1 MQKLI
6 FLIKK
11 NKLLSNKKNKL
22 NNIKS
27 GETRFCCTSSLC
39 SHISPFAR
47 FGAAE
52 AKAFSPSSAG
62 EPKRFKV
69 EAKQK
74 SGSHMQSLLRIGF
87 FGYFGIGDCWQ
98 SSIAKE
104 PEEAKRSISTSLV
117 LPSHRLLRLRRRSEA
132 KTANAKKN
140 FCIKSTNRPIDN
152 FNLFWNCAF
161 DKGRLKSFVLW
172 FLNTYGEYKTIE
184 LLEQLKNLGFGYAT
198 KAGVSL
204 GIDDLKIPSQKFDL
218 INQAESNIFKGIE
231 KYKKGQITGVER
243 LQQLIDVWNQTS
255 EFLKQEVI
263 RNFETTDLFNPVYMM
278 AFSGAR
284 GNISQVRQLVGMRGL
299 MSDPQG
305 NIIDFPIQSNFREG
319 LTLTEYI
326 ISTYGARKGIV
337 DTALRTATAGYLT
350 RRLVDV
356 AQHVMISQFDCGT
369 TRGIFLFDMKE
380 GGKTIYSFQNRLIGR
395 VLANDIDFAPF
406 GVRAVGSSHSS
417 SESKIVAPRKKM
429 PSLRERRSKKAEFA
443 EPHEKAKEQSKSN
456 NKESYIMKAYRNQ
469 EISSALAASIAKIT
483 KKAFVRSPLTCETRK
498 LVCQLCYGWSLA
510 SSKLVSLGE
519 AVGVIAAQS
528 IGEPGTQL
536 TMRTFHT
543 GGVFSGG
550 LTNQIIA
557 PYDGYVEY
565 SDTIPGT
572 CIRTPQGDISFLTK
586 AQGSFFIKEKDFL
599 LQENVNKLFRS
610 DFYTIPAYAIL
621 FARNKQQIFKKQIV
635 AQFSSIGQ
643 QQVQRGNAEQTV
655 YAELEGE
662 ISFSQIDLL
671 EQQNEKLFE
680 DVVLKAIDWSK
691 IWILSGKIYYD
702 PLGLNSFGINGDF
715 FNRNTTFQKIYWH
728 NLNSCF
734 FDIPLGIRSRSE
746 QDIQKNKI
754 SIFKGIKR
762 FSLTKNR
769 DFFYKKRI
777 LNLTFNSFK
786 SSLLS
791 FDSLRSR
798 SGGKAESTLSFAS
811 ALPSLRERSEFGI
824 GDSKTTKELKKL
836 TDSQK
841 KPNQT
846 YKKFEQ
852 KESILNINIDNF
864 NLNREKAIFF
874 NKIPKN
880 FYIKGFKNRLVLLLN
895 KKTSLN
901 NEVQQNFEIFSKS
914 KIVFSKFYNNKNAR
928 FYKIDDSLQLKR
940 IKQKMNLLY
949 EKMIKN
955 YYLKNFKNIK
965 FNMFN
970 SYTNKENHKNDL
982 KLVGVNKVHRSRFW
996 NRRFQTRIEFGISD
1010 SENAFAPS
1018 QPLLR
1023 ISSSASPNAQSGS
1036 RSALLSI
1043 PKKPKH
1049 GIAFA
1054 SASPKRAKG
1063 SEGVE
1068 GFGNEHRAFGL
1079 RSENADHLKTNS
1091 LRTFGFA
1098 FAPSQPLLQLRRRS
1112 ERAKG
1117 KKQKKKKIAKK
1128 ICLYNKKEKT
1138 TNIVTLKALLKNKT
1152 NSLYYY
1158 PFRTFIRFFLFR
1170 KINRIHFLSYYM
1182 KKALKSSVTK
1192 KKKKLKYLIS
1202 DVNTTKQT
1210 NIKKLM
1216 NPFMLKNSIPNFLKK
1231 KTIKKRIFS
1240 TIPEIEN
1247 SLYDI
1252 YNFKKVKKTD
1262 IKNYSVLSQ
1271 SFISKLNEKKQNFFD
1286 IKGHSYYKIPSSVL
1300 SPPVHGAL
1308 AFSFFDSASR
1318 TADERLSKMFWN
1330 RRFQKRS
1337 ENSKAK
1343 NINNRIINGF
1353 YKRKPI
1359 LTFPVNKIS
1368 FKKFGYI
1375 FSINKSNNYNLKSK
1389 IKSDFILSYFPLTNS
1404 YNTPISSSNIN
1415 DPGKNFQK
1423 LSLGNTLNFSPFSNI
1438 AFRWF
1443 PLDSQTISNGIYIWS
1458 RNFLINERTIEKN
1471 IKTYNKVYK
1480 ENPDFYISNYYFF
1493 QKKRWIH
1500 LNGLFKKYNK
1510 KEIFNFNKYM
1520 NKLAQNI
1527 KNINFIYINNYSFSQ
1542 SKIGASLL
1550 CQSEVKDILLFDF
1563 FASAV
1568 LRLRRI
1574 AESKQAEAETKEP
1587 KGIEFKNNK
1596 KNEIM
1601 CFNEKKLNNQLQIYE
1616 KYRKKSYNL
1625 KFRYDLTLNQ
1635 RLRIFVTKK
1644 YVKKLFYF
1652 NQSTFKEIEDILKI
1666 KTPFFNYITK
1676 FSKFSV
1682 YKQDF
1687 YYIPQENSR
1696 FNIFNIPFFLGSS
1709 DQYIYSLSQTSQ
1721 QSVFNSLSRSI
1732 ASASPLLRERKEDC
1746 SLRIGSFGFAE
1757 EASEAK
1763 ESKRFGL
1770 AEEGEKQK
1778 SSENKFG
1785 NQLSFKFYLSNR
1797 QGFKKFLPS
1806 EVSGL
1811 TRIYTQIPKKNLK
1824 TKLTNKN
1831 FGKIQEKE
1839 FLISC
1844 LYNNNLK
1851 NTVLIPKKFNKKTI
1865 YPQNNKKHKNFI
1877 SSIKIKKA
1885 SYNLD
1890 LNIRHKMSSNIFKK
1904 FLKKQKNKQFGIHS
1918 SKEQANSNLKNIQ
1931 CSNLYKYYDFNKN
1944 LSNFFTSRFFG
1955 FFGNRRLP
1963 TISDSEIAEGADAKA
1978 KPNRF
1983 SEVFA
1988 PRAKEPSLRI
1998 GGSFGIED
2006 VLRRSSAISES
2017 SIPNPKRSKIP
2028 KAERKL
2034 ALSAKPSAERLH
2046 RTEASEAESVRRQQM
2061 HKRIEEKP
2069 FIAQL
2074 KNQSF
2079 FFSCIP
2085 FISCQ
2090 QSKIDSK
2097 QKQALKIKKKP
2108 FISTSQ
2114 VERIKKPGWVYFLID
2129 SYDKL
2134 KIKNFLSFKTL
2145 HQTFANEGKKVIHDI
2160 CFEQNKIY
2168 IENVTLSPNS
2178 SLYSLSNISKLYT
2191 NKNCRFFNGFVSTM
2205 LFSTR
2210 FVYFGIS
2217 DSEPDAKA
2225 EPLLCEQE
2233 KNKNI
2238 SIHKINQ
2245 NNLAL
2250 LFRPIQHKILPNPQL
2265 LKKQISNNQKNSYN
2279 NYSILFYKDYHSNLL
2294 NLQNCPKK
2302 SLSKFPSIDFQIR
2315 QVSQNINLYSLNH
2328 SRYRTIKE
2336 HTYNKKK
2343 LKNNVDSFAS
2353 AALSTVKKKP
2363 SFRSR
2368 SEGKADAMQRQS
2380 EKAKKNP
2387 NCFITLYN
2395 NKTPVKL
2402 KKQSYDKKVS
2412 FYTKKYSMYNKPYYF
2427 SNIYYSA
2434 YKIHS
2439 FSLELKNT
2447 KPLGL
2452 DFGFNI
2458 PTIILKP
2465 SYSNVIKQQNLN
2477 FLGIHLSSQSAEPK
2491 EQKLLRLLAER
2502 RRSEKPKKEQEKNY
2516 SKNLRENNLS
2526 QMFYYLMKKNMLRKL
2541 WVSKTVPN
2549 FSIDSY
2555 KIWFNKNRVSS
2566 INLKTNLNSF
2576 FAFFYLYPLPFI
2588 EWSLTRKEDYLA
2600 NNVLSSNKKIQNTK
2614 NCLFPNS
2621 FYKNFFNNNIKFQN
2635 MKNSILN
2642 YKQAGIL
2649 NLRGASA
2656 FSRSAFGISD
2666 RAERLKTSSKL
2677 FGNQR
2682 FPTIFEFWNRRCFEA
2697 LRAIGDSKSRAP
2709 QNKKNSK
2716 AISMQPFSIAFPLI
2730 KNSFLLYKAYNKILA
2745 NQVYATTNLLSPFEG
2760 ELLTQNNKNK
2770 WWNQSAET
2778 DLTHKKLNLKHYIFL
2793 TKKDM
2798 FSISLDLNS
2807 NAKITKYIQQDK
2819 KIDIN
2824 EYLSLFSTLY
2834 SNYTNLFNKNIK
2846 QQTQKKLFDKLKNSN
2861 LNNLNV
2867 HCVRA
2872 LSSSLHEKPT
2882 SEELKLCKPTSLASS
2897 AKPNRLDSS
2906 VLSLSAKQKRSERTE
2921 VKGSNAKEQDKYF
2934 STYKKKKYNILNF
2947 VTKYQNKIYKLRG
2960 LSIGK
2965 VSENKVLNLHLG
2977 KFLLKGDNIS
2987 LGYAETE
2994 QDQKID
3000 QTGQL
3005 IHLNSKK
3012 ITLRYAQPFLISPKG
3027 ILHVQQGD
3035 YVYRNAPIITL
3046 PFETLTTGDIVQGIP
3061 KVEQYLEAR
3070 TTQNGR
3076 FFLYS
3081 LPVLQKAI
3089 FERYR
3094 AKLPLEQAVAQSFLK
3109 IQQIIVDGVQR
3120 VYRSQGVSIAE
3131 KHLEVIVKQMTSK
3144 VQIIHGG
3151 QTGFF
3156 PGELVD
3162 LEIVESV
3169 NKFLMVK
3176 IRYEP
3181 IVLGITRASLEVES
3195 FLSAASFQQTTKIL
3209 AKASLSKKKDYLKGL
3224 KENLLVGNLI
3234 PAGTGFMNSY

>member
-11 NKLLSNKKNKL
+11 NKLLSNKPNKL

-27 GETRFCCTSSLC
+27 GETRFCCTFSLC
-39 SHISPFAR
+39 SHISSFAH
-47 FGAAE
+47 FHGVA
-52 AKAFSPSSAG
+52 AKALSPRSAG
-62 EPKRFKV
+62 ELKRFEVVRSRKRT

-74 SGSHMQSLLRIGF
+74 SGSHMQPLH
-87 FGYFGIGDCWQ
+87 
-98 SSIAKE
+98 
-104 PEEAKRSISTSLV
+104 RSISTSLV
-117 LPSHRLLRLRRRSEA
+117 LSTA

-406 GVRAVGSSHSS
+406 DSVG
-417 SESKIVAPRKKM
+417 
-429 PSLRERRSKKAEFA
+429 FA
-443 EPHEKAKEQSKSN
+443 ESTAHEKAKEQSKSN

-469 EISSALAASIAKIT
+469 EISAALAVSIAKIT

-498 LVCQLCYGWSLA
+498 LVCQLCYGWGLA

-557 PYDGYVEY
+557 SYDGYVEY

-599 LQENVNKLFRS
+599 LQENVFALGRAFGEVEAPKRDKLFRS

-715 FNRNTTFQKIYWH
+715 FNRNTTFQKIYWQ

-734 FDIPLGIRSRSE
+734 FDIPLGIRSLRE
-746 QDIQKNKI
+746 RDKQKNKI
-754 SIFKGIKR
+754 LIFKGIKR

-777 LNLTFNSFK
+777 LNSTFNSFK

-791 FDSLRSR
+791 FDSL
-798 SGGKAESTLSFAS
+798 GEAESDRTAFALQS
-811 ALPSLRERSEFGI
+811 ER
-824 GDSKTTKELKKL
+824 TKELKKL

-841 KPNQT
+841 NPNQK

-864 NLNREKAIFF
+864 NLNRENAIFF

-895 KKTSLN
+895 KKTLLN

-965 FNMFN
+965 FNMIN

-982 KLVGVNKVHRSRFW
+982 KLVGVNKVHRLRF
-996 NRRFQTRIEFGISD
+996 
-1010 SENAFAPS
+1010 
-1018 QPLLR
+1018 
-1023 ISSSASPNAQSGS
+1023 
-1036 RSALLSI
+1036 
-1043 PKKPKH
+1043 
-1049 GIAFA
+1049 
-1054 SASPKRAKG
+1054 
-1063 SEGVE
+1063 
-1068 GFGNEHRAFGL
+1068 GFGNAHRTFGL
-1079 RSENADHLKTNS
+1079 QSEKADRLKTNS
-1091 LRTFGFA
+1091 LHTFGFA
-1098 FAPSQPLLQLRRRS
+1098 D
-1112 ERAKG
+1112 AKG
-1117 KKQKKKKIAKK
+1117 NKQKKKKIAKK

-1158 PFRTFIRFFLFR
+1158 PFRTFIRFFLFK

-1271 SFISKLNEKKQNFFD
+1271 SFISKLNEKKQNLFD
-1286 IKGHSYYKIPSSVL
+1286 IKGHSAILSSVQL
-1300 SPPVHGAL
+1300 AESPKR
-1308 AFSFFDSASR
+1308 SFDSVRKA
-1318 TADERLSKMFWN
+1318 LI
-1330 RRFQKRS
+1330 RFGRAEAK
-1337 ENSKAK
+1337 EPKAK

-1389 IKSDFILSYFPLTNS
+1389 IKADFILSYFPLTNS

-1527 KNINFIYINNYSFSQ
+1527 KNKNFIYINNYSFSQ

-1550 CQSEVKDILLFDF
+1550 CQSEVKNILLFDF
-1563 FASAV
+1563 FASAS
-1568 LRLRRI
+1568 LR
-1574 AESKQAEAETKEP
+1574 EQPKQAEAETEEPKRIDSEGAKEP

-1601 CFNEKKLNNQLQIYE
+1601 CFSASAVRSHVRLRRSTESMQEKKLNNQLQIYE

-1709 DQYIYSLSQTSQ
+1709 DQYIRSLSRFDSVDAKTSQ
-1721 QSVFNSLSRSI
+1721 QSVFNSSVLLPRSFD
-1732 ASASPLLRERKEDC
+1732 SVLRLL
-1746 SLRIGSFGFAE
+1746 AE
-1757 EASEAK
+1757 QRTRDLTANSEQA
-1763 ESKRFGL
+1763 EKR
-1770 AEEGEKQK
+1770 EEGEKQK

-1797 QGFKKFLPS
+1797 QGFKKSLPS

-1831 FGKIQEKE
+1831 FGKIQKKE

-1851 NTVLIPKKFNKKTI
+1851 NNVLIPKKFNKKTI

-1885 SYNLD
+1885 SYNMD

-1931 CSNLYKYYDFNKN
+1931 CSNLYKNYDFNKN
-1944 LSNFFTSRFFG
+1944 LSHSFTSSAIRSRIWRSRSTEPNHF
-1955 FFGNRRLP
+1955 
-1963 TISDSEIAEGADAKA
+1963 DSSSAMLKKLKSERADT
-1978 KPNRF
+1978 
-1983 SEVFA
+1983 
-1988 PRAKEPSLRI
+1988 KEPSLC
-1998 GGSFGIED
+1998 S
-2006 VLRRSSAISES
+2006 
-2017 SIPNPKRSKIP
+2017 
-2028 KAERKL
+2028 
-2034 ALSAKPSAERLH
+2034 
-2046 RTEASEAESVRRQQM
+2046 ASEAESAQRQRM

-2090 QSKIDSK
+2090 QSIIDSK
-2097 QKQALKIKKKP
+2097 QASHSQSLRFGSVACSSLRKKPKHRRAKWEGAEKIKNKP

-2114 VERIKKPGWVYFLID
+2114 VERIKKPGWVYMLID
-2129 SYDKL
+2129 SYEKL

-2205 LFSTR
+2205 LFS
-2210 FVYFGIS
+2210 
-2217 DSEPDAKA
+2217 AKR
-2225 EPLLCEQE
+2225 E
-2233 KNKNI
+2233 KKKNI

-2250 LFRPIQHKILPNPQL
+2250 LFRPIQHKILTNPQL

-2302 SLSKFPSIDFQIR
+2302 SLSKFPSVDFQIR

-2336 HTYNKKK
+2336 HSYNKKK

-2363 SFRSR
+2363 SASA
-2368 SEGKADAMQRQS
+2368 EPKRQS
-2380 EKAKKNP
+2380 EKSKKNA

-2477 FLGIHLSSQSAEPK
+2477 FLGIHLSSLTSAEPMRR
-2491 EQKLLRLLAER
+2491 LRQ
-2502 RRSEKPKKEQEKNY
+2502 SEKPKKEQEKNY
-2516 SKNLRENNLS
+2516 SKNLRKNNLS

-2541 WVSKTVPN
+2541 WVSKTVSN

-2555 KIWFNKNRVSS
+2555 KNWFNKNRVSS

-2635 MKNSILN
+2635 MKNSIIN

-2649 NLRGASA
+2649 NLCGASTH
-2656 FSRSAFGISD
+2656 FGK
-2666 RAERLKTSSKL
+2666 ANAKELKT
-2677 FGNQR
+2677 
-2682 FPTIFEFWNRRCFEA
+2682 
-2697 LRAIGDSKSRAP
+2697 
-2709 QNKKNSK
+2709 
-2716 AISMQPFSIAFPLI
+2716 ISMQPFSIAFPLI

-2778 DLTHKKLNLKHYIFL
+2778 ELTHKKLNLKHYIFL

-2807 NAKITKYIQQDK
+2807 NAKMTKYIQQNK

-2846 QQTQKKLFDKLKNSN
+2846 QQTQKKLFDKLKSSN

-2867 HCVRA
+2867 HCVRT
-2872 LSSSLHEKPT
+2872 LSSSSLREKTT
-2882 SEELKLCKPTSLASS
+2882 SEGPKLHRPTSLASL
-2897 AKPNRLDSS
+2897 AKPNPFALRNERADAKELMQSKDSFEASLESSSLRLAEP
-2906 VLSLSAKQKRSERTE
+2906 LR
-2921 VKGSNAKEQDKYF
+2921 GSNPKEQDKYF
-2934 STYKKKKYNILNF
+2934 STHKKKKYNILNF

-2987 LGYAETE
+2987 LGYAEPE

-3000 QTGQL
+3000 KTGQL

-3035 YVYRNAPIITL
+3035 YVYRNTPIITL

>member
-11 NKLLSNKKNKL
+11 NKLLSNKTNKL
-22 NNIKS
+22 NYIKKRKLLS
-27 GETRFCCTSSLC
+27 TNVLSVYSLFGIYDC
-39 SHISPFAR
+39 SHKI
-47 FGAAE
+47 
-52 AKAFSPSSAG
+52 
-62 EPKRFKV
+62 
-69 EAKQK
+69 KQK
-74 SGSHMQSLLRIGF
+74 ETSKNQKKKF
-87 FGYFGIGDCWQ
+87 F
-98 SSIAKE
+98 
-104 PEEAKRSISTSLV
+104 
-117 LPSHRLLRLRRRSEA
+117 
-132 KTANAKKN
+132 
-140 FCIKSTNRPIDN
+140 IKSTNTSIDN
-152 FNLFWNCAF
+152 FNIFWNCAF

-218 INQAESNIFKGIE
+218 INQAESKIFKGIE

-380 GGKTIYSFQNRLIGR
+380 GVKTIYSFQNRLIGR
-395 VLANDIDFAPF
+395 VLANDIEDYRLRRNEDDAN
-406 GVRAVGSSHSS
+406 
-417 SESKIVAPRKKM
+417 SKIDFRSTL
-429 PSLRERRSKKAEFA
+429 SLRSACAGAKASPKHTNSKIDDNK
-443 EPHEKAKEQSKSN
+443 QSTVTFK
-456 NKESYIMKAYRNQ
+456 KAYRNQ

-498 LVCQLCYGWSLA
+498 LVCQLCYGWSLS

-565 SDTIPGT
+565 LDTIPGT

-599 LQENVNKLFRS
+599 LQENVNKLLKS
-610 DFYTIPAYAIL
+610 EFYTIPAYAIL
-621 FARNKQQIFKKQIV
+621 FARNKQQVFKKQIV
-635 AQFSSIGQ
+635 AQFSSIAQ
-643 QQVQRGNAEQTV
+643 QQAQRGNAEQTV
-655 YAELEGE
+655 FAELEGE

-680 DVVLKAIDWSK
+680 DIVLKAIDWSK

-734 FDIPLGIRSRSE
+734 LDIPLKK
-746 QDIQKNKI
+746 QKNKNL
-754 SIFKGIKR
+754 IFKGIKR
-762 FSLTKNR
+762 FSLTRNR

-777 LNLTFNSFK
+777 INSTFNS
-786 SSLLS
+786 SLL
-791 FDSLRSR
+791 L
-798 SGGKAESTLSFAS
+798 ESSIQNLHNRTN
-811 ALPSLRERSEFGI
+811 
-824 GDSKTTKELKKL
+824 KKYKKL
-836 TDSQK
+836 Q
-841 KPNQT
+841 
-846 YKKFEQ
+846 Q
-852 KESILNINIDNF
+852 KENILNINIDNF

-880 FYIKGFKNRLVLLLN
+880 FYIKGFKNKLVLFLNQKFLYYFYINFKKDNSVNPNNKKTTRSSLLRMRVGFAFAPRAAKEEEHKQSLLAPSNAERGKRAKAKKLSYFFLMNTPFDIIKFLN

-914 KIVFSKFYNNKNAR
+914 KINFSKFYNNKNAR
-928 FYKIDDSLQLKR
+928 FFKIDDSLQLKKIKLFGLR
-940 IKQKMNLLY
+940 KHSFTERKSKDLRVNKVYSLLRVGASSFASSAKPTREQRSEEPSVQPSFGAKEQKQKMNQFQF
-949 EKMIKN
+949 EKIIKN
-955 YYLKNFKNIK
+955 NFLRNLKNMSYSKINSYNKNIK
-965 FNMFN
+965 EN
-970 SYTNKENHKNDL
+970 SFYDL
-982 KLVGVNKVHRSRFW
+982 KLVG
-996 NRRFQTRIEFGISD
+996 IENIHNIKKIED
-1010 SENAFAPS
+1010 D
-1018 QPLLR
+1018 LKK
-1023 ISSSASPNAQSGS
+1023 
-1036 RSALLSI
+1036 SI
-1043 PKKPKH
+1043 
-1049 GIAFA
+1049 I
-1054 SASPKRAKG
+1054 
-1063 SEGVE
+1063 E
-1068 GFGNEHRAFGL
+1068 
-1079 RSENADHLKTNS
+1079 
-1091 LRTFGFA
+1091 
-1098 FAPSQPLLQLRRRS
+1098 
-1112 ERAKG
+1112 
-1117 KKQKKKKIAKK
+1117 KQKKKKIAKK
-1128 ICLYNKKEKT
+1128 IFLYNKKQKT
-1138 TNIVTLKALLKNKT
+1138 TNMVPLTVLLKNKP
-1152 NSLYYY
+1152 NSLYFY
-1158 PFRTFIRFFLFR
+1158 PFRTFIQFFLFK

-1182 KKALKSSVTK
+1182 KKTLKSSVTK
-1192 KKKKLKYLIS
+1192 KKKKLKSLLYDL
-1202 DVNTTKQT
+1202 NTTKQK
-1210 NIKKLM
+1210 NVKKLM
-1216 NPFMLKNSIPNFLKK
+1216 NPFILKNSIPNFLKK

-1240 TIPEIEN
+1240 TLPELED
-1247 SLYDI
+1247 SLYKI

-1262 IKNYSVLSQ
+1262 IKNYSILSFRIFDHCLHSRSKDKAFTSVKPLLLCLAPRAKEQANSKIGEKNKIHKKRINLQQNSSATRSLFGLHSFTQLLRSATSANCQLAQAKLLRKQKPKIDENNANLSTSLKLKMQKLRQ
-1271 SFISKLNEKKQNFFD
+1271 SESAKEVKKQSAEKKATRSFACVSAF
-1286 IKGHSYYKIPSSVL
+1286 PSLREQRKSV
-1300 SPPVHGAL
+1300 
-1308 AFSFFDSASR
+1308 
-1318 TADERLSKMFWN
+1318 
-1330 RRFQKRS
+1330 
-1337 ENSKAK
+1337 SKAFAQAKETK
-1343 NINNRIINGF
+1343 NINSRKLNGF

-1359 LTFPVNKIS
+1359 LTLPINKIS

-1375 FSINKSNNYNLKSK
+1375 FSINNLRKHSFCASESKNYSNFCLPPQFAKKKVHKSYASRVGTPNEAEPREEASSLKSK
-1389 IKSDFILSYFPLTNS
+1389 IKSDLILSYFPLTNS
-1404 YNTPISSSNIN
+1404 YNAPISSSTIN

-1443 PLDSQTISNGIYIWS
+1443 PSDSQTISNGIYIWS
-1458 RNFLINERTIEKN
+1458 RNFLINERTIGKD
-1471 IKTYNKVYK
+1471 IKTYNKIYR
-1480 ENPDFYISNYYFF
+1480 ENPDFYINNYYFV

-1510 KEIFNFNKYM
+1510 KEIFNCNKYT
-1520 NKLAQNI
+1520 NKLSQNM
-1527 KNINFIYINNYSFSQ
+1527 KNKNFLYINDYSSCFAPRCIAFAPSLRERAQ
-1542 SKIGASLL
+1542 AKLLRKQKSKINDVQTEVKEQSTKHEEHSAVNKRMKASLEFRIFD
-1550 CQSEVKDILLFDF
+1550 SKKKIL
-1563 FASAV
+1563 
-1568 LRLRRI
+1568 
-1574 AESKQAEAETKEP
+1574 
-1587 KGIEFKNNK
+1587 
-1596 KNEIM
+1596 
-1601 CFNEKKLNNQLQIYE
+1601 YE
-1616 KYRKKSYNL
+1616 KYGKKSSNL

-1635 RLRIFVTKK
+1635 KLKIFVTKK
-1644 YVKKLFYF
+1644 YLKKLFCF
-1652 NQSTFKEIEDILKI
+1652 NQSTFKEIEDVLKI

-1687 YYIPQENSR
+1687 YYIPQENSK
-1696 FNIFNIPFFLGSS
+1696 FNILNI
-1709 DQYIYSLSQTSQ
+1709 
-1721 QSVFNSLSRSI
+1721 
-1732 ASASPLLRERKEDC
+1732 KEH
-1746 SLRIGSFGFAE
+1746 
-1757 EASEAK
+1757 
-1763 ESKRFGL
+1763 
-1770 AEEGEKQK
+1770 
-1778 SSENKFG
+1778 KFG
-1785 NQLSFKFYLSNR
+1785 TQLSPKFYLSNR
-1797 QGFKKFLPS
+1797 QGFKKFLYS

-1811 TRIYTQIPKKNLK
+1811 TRIYTQTPNKKSTRSFACVSALPSLREQRK
-1824 TKLTNKN
+1824 SASKAFARTEQAKETKLKNEN
-1831 FGKIQEKE
+1831 FGEILINEDRVFGSQNKLEDLTSVHFDNAKQTESYNALCSALPKHKHSFCASESKKSQKKIDKKKQEKE

-1851 NTVLIPKKFNKKTI
+1851 NNFLISKKFDKKTI

-1885 SYNLD
+1885 SYNMN
-1890 LNIRHKMSSNIFKK
+1890 LNIRNKMSSNIFKK
-1904 FLKKQKNKQFGIHS
+1904 ILKKQKNQKIEKNQNI
-1918 SKEQANSNLKNIQ
+1918 KNIK
-1931 CSNLYKYYDFNKN
+1931 CSNFYKYYDFNKI
-1944 LSNFFTSRFFG
+1944 LSN
-1955 FFGNRRLP
+1955 
-1963 TISDSEIAEGADAKA
+1963 K
-1978 KPNRF
+1978 K
-1983 SEVFA
+1983 
-1988 PRAKEPSLRI
+1988 
-1998 GGSFGIED
+1998 
-2006 VLRRSSAISES
+2006 
-2017 SIPNPKRSKIP
+2017 
-2028 KAERKL
+2028 
-2034 ALSAKPSAERLH
+2034 
-2046 RTEASEAESVRRQQM
+2046 
-2061 HKRIEEKP
+2061 IEEKP

-2074 KNQSF
+2074 KNQLD

-2085 FISCQ
+2085 FILHKKSFKD
-2090 QSKIDSK
+2090 SNLLNDKIKLVNNSNSAQIGNVQTEAKQSK
-2097 QKQALKIKKKP
+2097 QKQKKASCTSIASFGAQAKVKMKYKP

-2129 SYDKL
+2129 SYNSLLRFAKERKHSFCTSKSQNFINKNEFISLNSQSKEDFSVLNNNFLKSNEKL
-2134 KIKNFLSFKTL
+2134 KIKNFLSFKFL
-2145 HQTFANEGKKVIHDI
+2145 HQTFVNEGKKVIHDI

-2168 IENVTLSPNS
+2168 IENVTLLPHSSFFGIQDCLCLSPATSTIGEAARSKRRKLKNNKI
-2178 SLYSLSNISKLYT
+2178 NISKLYT
-2191 NKNCRFFNGFVSTM
+2191 NNNCRFFDGFVSTM
-2205 LFSTR
+2205 LFN
-2210 FVYFGIS
+2210 
-2217 DSEPDAKA
+2217 K
-2225 EPLLCEQE
+2225 
-2233 KNKNI
+2233 KNENI
-2238 SIHKINQ
+2238 SISFAEYSSAKSTHSSIRAHKSIQKNKHEIKT

-2250 LFRPIQHKILPNPQL
+2250 LLRPIQHKILPNPQIF
-2265 LKKQISNNQKNSYN
+2265 KQEISNNQKNSYN

-2294 NLQNCPKK
+2294 NLQNCHKK
-2302 SLSKFPSIDFQIR
+2302 SLSKFPSVDFQIR
-2315 QVSQNINLYSLNH
+2315 QVSQNRKLNSFFDNQRITSSLIH
-2328 SRYRTIKE
+2328 SKYRTIKE
-2336 HTYNKKK
+2336 RSYNKKEIIIKKK
-2343 LKNNVDSFAS
+2343 LKNNI
-2353 AALSTVKKKP
+2353 
-2363 SFRSR
+2363 
-2368 SEGKADAMQRQS
+2368 
-2380 EKAKKNP
+2380 KAKILNKMKN
-2387 NCFITLYN
+2387 NKSFITLYN
-2395 NKTPVKL
+2395 KTSIKL

-2412 FYTKKYSMYNKPYYF
+2412 FYMKKYSMYNKPYYF
-2427 SNIYYSA
+2427 SNIFYSA

-2447 KPLGL
+2447 TSYNL

-2465 SYSNVIKQQNLN
+2465 SYSNIIKKQNLH
-2477 FLGIHLSSQSAEPK
+2477 FLKRNYSIS
-2491 EQKLLRLLAER
+2491 KLAN
-2502 RRSEKPKKEQEKNY
+2502 KVCKQKKET
-2516 SKNLRENNLS
+2516 NLS
-2526 QMFYYLMKKNMLRKL
+2526 QMFYYLMKKNVLRKL
-2541 WVSKTVPN
+2541 WISKTVPN
-2549 FSIDSY
+2549 FAVDTY
-2555 KIWFNKNRVSS
+2555 YNWFDRNKISS
-2566 INLKTNLNSF
+2566 INLNSFAAFFHQSKISRVGKAKEDNLQVRFVKQTHIFSESYNRNVFRLAKQTSKANLNSF
-2576 FAFFYLYPLPFI
+2576 FALFYLYPFPFI
-2588 EWSLTRKEDYLA
+2588 EWSLTRKDDYLA
-2600 NNVLSSNKKIQNTK
+2600 NSLLSSNKKIQNIK

-2621 FYKNFFNNNIKFQN
+2621 YYKNFFTNNIKFQN
-2635 MKNSILN
+2635 FKNSILN
-2642 YKQAGIL
+2642 YKQSGIV
-2649 NLRGASA
+2649 NQHTMNMQS
-2656 FSRSAFGISD
+2656 FSF
-2666 RAERLKTSSKL
+2666 
-2677 FGNQR
+2677 
-2682 FPTIFEFWNRRCFEA
+2682 
-2697 LRAIGDSKSRAP
+2697 
-2709 QNKKNSK
+2709 
-2716 AISMQPFSIAFPLI
+2716 AFPRI

-2760 ELLTQNNKNK
+2760 ELLTQNNNNK

-2778 DLTHKKLNLKHYIFL
+2778 DLTHKKLDIKHYIFL

-2807 NAKITKYIQQDK
+2807 NAKMTKYIQQNK
-2819 KIDIN
+2819 KMDIN
-2824 EYLSLFSTLY
+2824 EYLRFFSTLY
-2834 SNYTNLFNKNIK
+2834 SNYNNLFTKNIK
-2846 QQTQKKLFDKLKNSN
+2846 QQTQKKLFDKLKTST
-2861 LNNLNV
+2861 LNTLNV
-2867 HCVRA
+2867 HLNTY
-2872 LSSSLHEKPT
+2872 LSIH
-2882 SEELKLCKPTSLASS
+2882 
-2897 AKPNRLDSS
+2897 
-2906 VLSLSAKQKRSERTE
+2906 
-2921 VKGSNAKEQDKYF
+2921 
-2934 STYKKKKYNILNF
+2934 KKKKYNILNF
-2947 VTKYQNKIYKLRG
+2947 VTKYQNKIYKLKG

-2965 VSENKVLNLHLG
+2965 VSDNKVSNLYLG
-2977 KFLLKGDNIS
+2977 KFLLRGDNIS
-2987 LGYAETE
+2987 F
-2994 QDQKID
+2994 DQKID
-3000 QTGQL
+3000 QTGQI
-3005 IHLNSKK
+3005 IHLSSKK

-3035 YVYRNAPIITL
+3035 YVYRNAPVITL

-3094 AKLPLEQAVAQSFLK
+3094 TKLPLEQAVAQSFLK

-3234 PAGTGFMNSY
+3234 PAGTGFMNSYQL

>member
-11 NKLLSNKKNKL
+11 NKLLSNKTNKL
-22 NNIKS
+22 NYIKKRKLLS
-27 GETRFCCTSSLC
+27 TNVLSVYSLFGIYDC
-39 SHISPFAR
+39 SHKI
-47 FGAAE
+47 
-52 AKAFSPSSAG
+52 
-62 EPKRFKV
+62 
-69 EAKQK
+69 KQK
-74 SGSHMQSLLRIGF
+74 
-87 FGYFGIGDCWQ
+87 
-98 SSIAKE
+98 E
-104 PEEAKRSISTSLV
+104 TS
-117 LPSHRLLRLRRRSEA
+117 
-132 KTANAKKN
+132 KNQKKN
-140 FCIKSTNRPIDN
+140 FFIKSTNTSIDN
-152 FNLFWNCAF
+152 FNIFWNCVF

-218 INQAESNIFKGIE
+218 INQAESKIFKGIE

-380 GGKTIYSFQNRLIGR
+380 GVKTIYSFQNRLIGR
-395 VLANDIDFAPF
+395 VLANDIEDYRLRRNEDNANSKVDFRSAL
-406 GVRAVGSSHSS
+406 SQ
-417 SESKIVAPRKKM
+417 SEGAKALPKHTNSKIDD
-429 PSLRERRSKKAEFA
+429 
-443 EPHEKAKEQSKSN
+443 
-456 NKESYIMKAYRNQ
+456 NKESTVTFKKAYRNQ

-498 LVCQLCYGWSLA
+498 LVCQLCYGWSLS

-565 SDTIPGT
+565 LDTIPGT

-599 LQENVNKLFRS
+599 LQENVNKLFKS
-610 DFYTIPAYAIL
+610 EFYTIPAYAIL
-621 FARNKQQIFKKQIV
+621 FARNKQQVFKKQIV
-635 AQFSSIGQ
+635 AQFSSIAQ
-643 QQVQRGNAEQTV
+643 QQAQRGNAEQTV
-655 YAELEGE
+655 FAELEGE
-662 ISFSQIDLL
+662 IAFSQIDLL

-680 DVVLKAIDWSK
+680 DIVLKAIDWSK

-734 FDIPLGIRSRSE
+734 LDIPLKK
-746 QDIQKNKI
+746 QKNKNL
-754 SIFKGIKR
+754 IFKGIKR

-777 LNLTFNSFK
+777 INSTFNS
-786 SSLLS
+786 SLL
-791 FDSLRSR
+791 L
-798 SGGKAESTLSFAS
+798 ESSIQNLHKRTN
-811 ALPSLRERSEFGI
+811 
-824 GDSKTTKELKKL
+824 KKYKKL
-836 TDSQK
+836 Q
-841 KPNQT
+841 
-846 YKKFEQ
+846 Q
-852 KESILNINIDNF
+852 KENILNINIDNF

-880 FYIKGFKNRLVLLLN
+880 FYIKGFKNKLVLFLNQKLLYYFYINFKKENSVNPNNKKTTRSAHKQSLLAPSNAERGKRAKAKKLSYLFLMNTPFDIIKFLN

-914 KIVFSKFYNNKNAR
+914 KINFSKFYNNKNAR
-928 FYKIDDSLQLKR
+928 FFKIDDSLQLKKIKLFGLR
-940 IKQKMNLLY
+940 KRSFTSIRERRSEEPIVQPSFGAKEQKQKMNQFQF
-949 EKMIKN
+949 EKIIKN
-955 YYLKNFKNIK
+955 NFLRNLKNMSYSKINSYNKNIK
-965 FNMFN
+965 EN
-970 SYTNKENHKNDL
+970 SFYDL
-982 KLVGVNKVHRSRFW
+982 KLVG
-996 NRRFQTRIEFGISD
+996 IENFYNIKKIED
-1010 SENAFAPS
+1010 D
-1018 QPLLR
+1018 LKK
-1023 ISSSASPNAQSGS
+1023 
-1036 RSALLSI
+1036 SI
-1043 PKKPKH
+1043 
-1049 GIAFA
+1049 I
-1054 SASPKRAKG
+1054 
-1063 SEGVE
+1063 E
-1068 GFGNEHRAFGL
+1068 
-1079 RSENADHLKTNS
+1079 
-1091 LRTFGFA
+1091 
-1098 FAPSQPLLQLRRRS
+1098 
-1112 ERAKG
+1112 
-1117 KKQKKKKIAKK
+1117 KQKKKKIAKK
-1128 ICLYNKKEKT
+1128 IFLFNKKQKI
-1138 TNIVTLKALLKNKT
+1138 TNMVPLTVLLKNKP
-1152 NSLYYY
+1152 NSLYFY
-1158 PFRTFIRFFLFR
+1158 PFRTFIQFFLFK

-1182 KKALKSSVTK
+1182 KKTLKSSVTK
-1192 KKKKLKYLIS
+1192 KKKKLKSLLYDL
-1202 DVNTTKQT
+1202 NTTKQK
-1210 NIKKLM
+1210 NVKKLM
-1216 NPFMLKNSIPNFLKK
+1216 NPFILKNSIPNFLKK

-1240 TIPEIEN
+1240 TLPELED
-1247 SLYDI
+1247 SLYKI

-1262 IKNYSVLSQ
+1262 IKNYSILSFRIFDHCLHSHSKDKAFASVKPLLLCLAPQAKEQANSKIGEKNSLLAKSKEKNKIHKKRINLQQNSSATRSLFGFHSFAQLLRSVTSTNCQLAQAKLLRKQKPKIDKNNANLSASLKLKMQKLQQ
-1271 SFISKLNEKKQNFFD
+1271 SESAKEVKKQRAE
-1286 IKGHSYYKIPSSVL
+1286 K
-1300 SPPVHGAL
+1300 
-1308 AFSFFDSASR
+1308 
-1318 TADERLSKMFWN
+1318 
-1330 RRFQKRS
+1330 
-1337 ENSKAK
+1337 KAK
-1343 NINNRIINGF
+1343 NINSRKLNGF

-1359 LTFPVNKIS
+1359 LTLPVNKIS

-1375 FSINKSNNYNLKSK
+1375 FSINNALRSASLKRSASESYASRVGALSRSEGAKAEPREEASSLKYK
-1389 IKSDFILSYFPLTNS
+1389 IKSDLILSYFPLTNS
-1404 YNTPISSSNIN
+1404 YNAPISSSTIN

-1443 PLDSQTISNGIYIWS
+1443 PSDSQTISNGIYIWS
-1458 RNFLINERTIEKN
+1458 RNFLINERTIGKE
-1471 IKTYNKVYK
+1471 IKTYNKIYR
-1480 ENPDFYISNYYFF
+1480 ENPDFYINNYYFV

-1510 KEIFNFNKYM
+1510 KEIFDFNKYT
-1520 NKLAQNI
+1520 NKLSQNM
-1527 KNINFIYINNYSFSQ
+1527 KNKNFLYINDYSSCFATRCIAFVQAKVGIFSLNSFHLSLVRFDEAFAPSHAGQLRRSSERPHAKEQSQ
-1542 SKIGASLL
+1542 SKINDVQTEVKEQSTKCEEHSAVNKRMKASLEFGIFD
-1550 CQSEVKDILLFDF
+1550 SKKKIL
-1563 FASAV
+1563 
-1568 LRLRRI
+1568 
-1574 AESKQAEAETKEP
+1574 
-1587 KGIEFKNNK
+1587 
-1596 KNEIM
+1596 
-1601 CFNEKKLNNQLQIYE
+1601 YE
-1616 KYRKKSYNL
+1616 KYGKKSSNL

-1635 RLRIFVTKK
+1635 KLKIFVTKK
-1644 YVKKLFYF
+1644 YLKKLFCF
-1652 NQSTFKEIEDILKI
+1652 NQSTFKEIENVLKI

-1687 YYIPQENSR
+1687 YYIPQENSK
-1696 FNIFNIPFFLGSS
+1696 FNILNI
-1709 DQYIYSLSQTSQ
+1709 
-1721 QSVFNSLSRSI
+1721 
-1732 ASASPLLRERKEDC
+1732 KEH
-1746 SLRIGSFGFAE
+1746 
-1757 EASEAK
+1757 
-1763 ESKRFGL
+1763 
-1770 AEEGEKQK
+1770 
-1778 SSENKFG
+1778 KFG
-1785 NQLSFKFYLSNR
+1785 TQLSPKFYLSNR
-1797 QGFKKFLPS
+1797 QGFKKFLYS

-1811 TRIYTQIPKKNLK
+1811 TRIYTQTPNKKSTCASK
-1824 TKLTNKN
+1824 AFAQAKETKLKNEN
-1831 FGKIQEKE
+1831 FGEILINEDSVFSSQNKLEDLTSVRFDNAKQTESYNALRSTLPSLRERKHSFCASESKKSQKKIDKKKQEKE

-1851 NTVLIPKKFNKKTI
+1851 NNFLISKKFDKKTI

-1885 SYNLD
+1885 SYNMN
-1890 LNIRHKMSSNIFKK
+1890 LNIRNKMSSNILKK
-1904 FLKKQKNKQFGIHS
+1904 ILKKQKNQKIEKNQNI
-1918 SKEQANSNLKNIQ
+1918 KNIK
-1931 CSNLYKYYDFNKN
+1931 CSNFYKYYDFNKI
-1944 LSNFFTSRFFG
+1944 LSN
-1955 FFGNRRLP
+1955 
-1963 TISDSEIAEGADAKA
+1963 K
-1978 KPNRF
+1978 K
-1983 SEVFA
+1983 
-1988 PRAKEPSLRI
+1988 
-1998 GGSFGIED
+1998 
-2006 VLRRSSAISES
+2006 
-2017 SIPNPKRSKIP
+2017 
-2028 KAERKL
+2028 
-2034 ALSAKPSAERLH
+2034 
-2046 RTEASEAESVRRQQM
+2046 
-2061 HKRIEEKP
+2061 IEEKP

-2074 KNQSF
+2074 KNQLD

-2085 FISCQ
+2085 FILHKKSFKD
-2090 QSKIDSK
+2090 SNLLNDKIKLVNNSNSAQIGDVQTEAK
-2097 QKQALKIKKKP
+2097 QKQKKASCSATRGIASFGAQAKVKMKYKP

-2114 VERIKKPGWVYFLID
+2114 VERIKKPGWVYFLMD
-2129 SYDKL
+2129 SYNLRKHSFCASESQNFINEFISLNSQSKGDFSVLNNNFLKSNEKL
-2134 KIKNFLSFKTL
+2134 KIKNFLSFKFL
-2145 HQTFANEGKKVIHDI
+2145 HQTFVNEGKKVIHDI

-2168 IENVTLSPNS
+2168 IENVTLLPHS
-2178 SLYSLSNISKLYT
+2178 SFFGIQDCLRSVGSSATSTIDEAAHSKRRKLKNNKINISKLYT
-2191 NKNCRFFNGFVSTM
+2191 NNNCRFFDGFVSTM
-2205 LFSTR
+2205 LFN
-2210 FVYFGIS
+2210 
-2217 DSEPDAKA
+2217 K
-2225 EPLLCEQE
+2225 
-2233 KNKNI
+2233 KNENI
-2238 SIHKINQ
+2238 SISFAECSSAKSTHSSIHVHKSVQKSKHEIKT

-2250 LFRPIQHKILPNPQL
+2250 LLRPIQHKILPNPQIF
-2265 LKKQISNNQKNSYN
+2265 KQEISNNQKNSYN

-2294 NLQNCPKK
+2294 NLQNCHKK
-2302 SLSKFPSIDFQIR
+2302 SLSKFPSVDFQIH
-2315 QVSQNINLYSLNH
+2315 QVSQNRKLNSFFDNQRITSSLIH
-2328 SRYRTIKE
+2328 SKYRTIKE
-2336 HTYNKKK
+2336 RSYNKKEIIIKKK
-2343 LKNNVDSFAS
+2343 LKNNI
-2353 AALSTVKKKP
+2353 
-2363 SFRSR
+2363 
-2368 SEGKADAMQRQS
+2368 
-2380 EKAKKNP
+2380 KAKILNKMKN
-2387 NCFITLYN
+2387 NKSFITLYN
-2395 NKTPVKL
+2395 KTSIKL

-2412 FYTKKYSMYNKPYYF
+2412 FYMKKYSMYNKPYYF
-2427 SNIYYSA
+2427 SNIFYSA

-2447 KPLGL
+2447 TSYNL

-2465 SYSNVIKQQNLN
+2465 SYSNIIKKQNLHFLKRNYSISKLAN
-2477 FLGIHLSSQSAEPK
+2477 FVCKQ
-2491 EQKLLRLLAER
+2491 
-2502 RRSEKPKKEQEKNY
+2502 KKET
-2516 SKNLRENNLS
+2516 NLS
-2526 QMFYYLMKKNMLRKL
+2526 QMFYYLMKKNVLRKL
-2541 WVSKTVPN
+2541 WISKTVPN
-2549 FSIDSY
+2549 FAVDTY
-2555 KIWFNKNRVSS
+2555 YNWFDRNKISS
-2566 INLKTNLNSF
+2566 INLNSFAAFFRQSKISRIGEDEEGNQRLSALSLFLSLRSACEGAMEQSKEVQAKPTHTHFSDAKEDNLQVRFVKQTHIFSESYNRNVFRLAKQTSKANLNSF
-2576 FAFFYLYPLPFI
+2576 FALFYLYPFPFI
-2588 EWSLTRKEDYLA
+2588 EWSLTRKDDYLA
-2600 NNVLSSNKKIQNTK
+2600 NSLLSSNKKIQNIK

-2621 FYKNFFNNNIKFQN
+2621 YYKNFLTNNIKFQN
-2635 MKNSILN
+2635 FKNSILN
-2642 YKQAGIL
+2642 YKQSGIV
-2649 NLRGASA
+2649 NLHTMNMQS
-2656 FSRSAFGISD
+2656 FSF
-2666 RAERLKTSSKL
+2666 
-2677 FGNQR
+2677 
-2682 FPTIFEFWNRRCFEA
+2682 
-2697 LRAIGDSKSRAP
+2697 
-2709 QNKKNSK
+2709 
-2716 AISMQPFSIAFPLI
+2716 AFPRI

-2760 ELLTQNNKNK
+2760 ELLTQNNNNK

-2778 DLTHKKLNLKHYIFL
+2778 DLTHKKLDIKHYIFL

-2807 NAKITKYIQQDK
+2807 NAKMTKYIQQNK
-2819 KIDIN
+2819 KMDIN
-2824 EYLSLFSTLY
+2824 EYLHFFSTLY
-2834 SNYTNLFNKNIK
+2834 SNYNNLFTKNIK
-2846 QQTQKKLFDKLKNSN
+2846 QQTQKKLFDKLKTST
-2861 LNNLNV
+2861 LNTLNV
-2867 HCVRA
+2867 HLNTY
-2872 LSSSLHEKPT
+2872 LSTH
-2882 SEELKLCKPTSLASS
+2882 
-2897 AKPNRLDSS
+2897 
-2906 VLSLSAKQKRSERTE
+2906 
-2921 VKGSNAKEQDKYF
+2921 
-2934 STYKKKKYNILNF
+2934 KKKKYNILNF
-2947 VTKYQNKIYKLRG
+2947 VTKYQNKIYKLKG

-2965 VSENKVLNLHLG
+2965 VSDNKVSNLYLG
-2977 KFLLKGDNIS
+2977 KFLLRGDNIS
-2987 LGYAETE
+2987 F
-2994 QDQKID
+2994 DQKID
-3000 QTGQL
+3000 QTGQI
-3005 IHLNSKK
+3005 IHLSSKK

-3035 YVYRNAPIITL
+3035 YVYRNTPVITL

-3094 AKLPLEQAVAQSFLK
+3094 TKLPLEQAVAQSFLK

-3234 PAGTGFMNSY
+3234 PAGTGFMNSYQL

>member
-39 SHISPFAR
+39 SHIGPFAS
-47 FGAAE
+47 
-52 AKAFSPSSAG
+52 AFSPRSAG

-74 SGSHMQSLLRIGF
+74 SGSHMQPPLR
-87 FGYFGIGDCWQ
+87 
-98 SSIAKE
+98 S
-104 PEEAKRSISTSLV
+104 AKRSISTSLV
-117 LPSHRLLRLRRRSEA
+117 LLSLREA

-406 GVRAVGSSHSS
+406 GVRAVGNSVRAR
-417 SESKIVAPRKKM
+417 SEGS
-429 PSLRERRSKKAEFA
+429 AESDQTEEGFA
-443 EPHEKAKEQSKSN
+443 KPHEKAKEQSKSN

-599 LQENVNKLFRS
+599 LQENVFASRDKLFRS

-734 FDIPLGIRSRSE
+734 FDIPLGICSQSE
-746 QDIQKNKI
+746 QDKQKNKI

-777 LNLTFNSFK
+777 LNSTFNSFK

-791 FDSLRSR
+791 FDSVR
-798 SGGKAESTLSFAS
+798 TLPVAS
-811 ALPSLRERSEFGI
+811 ALPSLHERSER
-824 GDSKTTKELKKL
+824 TKELKKL

-880 FYIKGFKNRLVLLLN
+880 FYIKGFKNRLFLLLN

-982 KLVGVNKVHRSRFW
+982 KLVGVNKVHRSRS
-996 NRRFQTRIEFGISD
+996 RIGS
-1010 SENAFAPS
+1010 AFAPS

-1023 ISSSASPNAQSGS
+1023 IGSSVQLAELPNVQ
-1036 RSALLSI
+1036 L
-1043 PKKPKH
+1043 
-1049 GIAFA
+1049 
-1054 SASPKRAKG
+1054 ASPKHRIAEVKG
-1063 SEGVE
+1063 SERAE
-1068 GFGNEHRAFGL
+1068 GFSNVHHTFG
-1079 RSENADHLKTNS
+1079 NADHLKTNS

-1098 FAPSQPLLQLRRRS
+1098 FAPQ
-1112 ERAKG
+1112 AKG
-1117 KKQKKKKIAKK
+1117 NKQKKKKIAKK

-1158 PFRTFIRFFLFR
+1158 PFRTFIRFFLFK

-1300 SPPVHGAL
+1300 SPPVRGAL
-1308 AFSFFDSASR
+1308 A
-1318 TADERLSKMFWN
+1318 EP
-1330 RRFQKRS
+1330 
-1337 ENSKAK
+1337 KAK

-1527 KNINFIYINNYSFSQ
+1527 KNKNFIYINNYSFSQ

-1550 CQSEVKDILLFDF
+1550 CQSEAKEILLFDF

-1568 LRLRRI
+1568 RV
-1574 AESKQAEAETKEP
+1574 AKSKQIDSEGAKEP

-1601 CFNEKKLNNQLQIYE
+1601 CFNEKKLDNQLQIYE

-1721 QSVFNSLSRSI
+1721 QSVFDSLSRSI
-1732 ASASPLLRERKEDC
+1732 ASVQSRKRTEEPKRKEDC
-1746 SLRIGSFGFAE
+1746 SQSEAE
-1757 EASEAK
+1757 E
-1763 ESKRFGL
+1763 SKQ
-1770 AEEGEKQK
+1770 EEGEKQK

-1797 QGFKKFLPS
+1797 QGFKKSLPS

-1851 NTVLIPKKFNKKTI
+1851 NNVLIPKKFNKKTI

-1885 SYNLD
+1885 SYNMD

-1931 CSNLYKYYDFNKN
+1931 CSNLYKNYDFNKN
-1944 LSNFFTSRFFG
+1944 LSHSFT
-1955 FFGNRRLP
+1955 L
-1963 TISDSEIAEGADAKA
+1963 AE
-1978 KPNRF
+1978 PLL
-1983 SEVFA
+1983 
-1988 PRAKEPSLRI
+1988 RA
-1998 GGSFGIED
+1998 
-2006 VLRRSSAISES
+2006 
-2017 SIPNPKRSKIP
+2017 
-2028 KAERKL
+2028 
-2034 ALSAKPSAERLH
+2034 
-2046 RTEASEAESVRRQQM
+2046 QM

-2205 LFSTR
+2205 LFST
-2210 FVYFGIS
+2210 S
-2217 DSEPDAKA
+2217 AEPSLRLA
-2225 EPLLCEQE
+2225 EPLRGSEQE

-2363 SFRSR
+2363 S
-2368 SEGKADAMQRQS
+2368 AQRQS

-2387 NCFITLYN
+2387 NCFINLYNYN
-2395 NKTPVKL
+2395 NKTPVKF

-2477 FLGIHLSSQSAEPK
+2477 FLGIHLSSPASAEPM
-2491 EQKLLRLLAER
+2491 QKLHQ
-2502 RRSEKPKKEQEKNY
+2502 SEKPKKEQEKNY

-2555 KIWFNKNRVSS
+2555 KNWFNKNRVSS

-2576 FAFFYLYPLPFI
+2576 FTFFYLYPLPFI

-2656 FSRSAFGISD
+2656 
-2666 RAERLKTSSKL
+2666 E
-2677 FGNQR
+2677 
-2682 FPTIFEFWNRRCFEA
+2682 P
-2697 LRAIGDSKSRAP
+2697 
-2709 QNKKNSK
+2709 K

-2807 NAKITKYIQQDK
+2807 NAKMTKYIQQDK

-2872 LSSSLHEKPT
+2872 LSSSLLREAKEKPT
-2882 SEELKLCKPTSLASS
+2882 SEELKLYKPTSLVSS
-2897 AKPNRLDSS
+2897 AKPNHLDSS
-2906 VLSLSAKQKRSERTE
+2906 VLSPRSAGKE
-2921 VKGSNAKEQDKYF
+2921 VKGSDPKEQDKYF

>member
-1 MQKLI
+1 MEKLI

-11 NKLLSNKKNKL
+11 NKLLSNKTNKL
-22 NNIKS
+22 NNIKKRKLLS
-27 GETRFCCTSSLC
+27 TNGLSFCSFSSLSLLWLPSRSERSSGC
-39 SHISPFAR
+39 SV
-47 FGAAE
+47 
-52 AKAFSPSSAG
+52 SPSVLSLASPSHGLRRSERLRFFRSLREGEAEQPLRGSEGGAYASAPSALLKKRANEAFASAPSATPKKRPK
-62 EPKRFKV
+62 EPKRGEQKKRGS
-69 EAKQK
+69 ERAKDAKQ
-74 SGSHMQSLLRIGF
+74 
-87 FGYFGIGDCWQ
+87 
-98 SSIAKE
+98 A
-104 PEEAKRSISTSLV
+104 
-117 LPSHRLLRLRRRSEA
+117 SELQI
-132 KTANAKKN
+132 KNLQKKN
-140 FCIKSTNRPIDN
+140 FFIKSTNRSIDN
-152 FNLFWNCAF
+152 FNLFWNCSF

-172 FLNTYGEYKTIE
+172 FLNTNGEYKTIE

-218 INQAESNIFKGIE
+218 INEAESNLFKGIE

-243 LQQLIDVWNQTS
+243 LQQLINVWNQTS

-395 VLANDIDFAPF
+395 VLANDIDY
-406 GVRAVGSSHSS
+406 
-417 SESKIVAPRKKM
+417 
-429 PSLRERRSKKAEFA
+429 
-443 EPHEKAKEQSKSN
+443 SKSFISSQTHSKGN
-456 NKESYIMKAYRNQ
+456 YKESYITKAYRNQ
-469 EISSALAASIAKIT
+469 EISSELAASIAKIT

-565 SDTIPGT
+565 LDTIPGT

-599 LQENVNKLFRS
+599 LEENKNKLFRS
-610 DFYTIPAYAIL
+610 EFYTIPAYAIL

-643 QQVQRGNAEQTV
+643 QQTQRGNAEQTV

-691 IWILSGKIYYD
+691 IWILSGKMYYD

-715 FNRNTTFQKIYWH
+715 FNRNTTFQKINWH

-734 FDIPLGIRSRSE
+734 LDIPLKK
-746 QDIQKNKI
+746 QKNKNF
-754 SIFKGIKR
+754 IFSSSARLHSLASRRLRLRFRVAAASERSEGIKR

-777 LNLTFNSFK
+777 INSFK
-786 SSLLS
+786 SSLYK
-791 FDSLRSR
+791 DWQT
-798 SGGKAESTLSFAS
+798 TLN
-811 ALPSLRERSEFGI
+811 
-824 GDSKTTKELKKL
+824 KK
-836 TDSQK
+836 
-841 KPNQT
+841 N
-846 YKKFEQ
+846 KKFEQ
-852 KESILNINIDNF
+852 KENILNINLDNF
-864 NLNREKAIFF
+864 HLNREKAIFF

-880 FYIKGFKNRLVLLLN
+880 FYIKGFKNKLVLFLN
-895 KKTSLN
+895 KKTALN
-901 NEVQQNFEIFSKS
+901 NEVQQNFKIFSKS
-914 KIVFSKFYNNKNAR
+914 NIVFSKFYNNKNAR
-928 FYKIDDSLQLKR
+928 FYKIDDSSALPLLLFASFARSRYAEAKAKLKQKKQKKQLKR
-940 IKQKMNLLY
+940 IKHKMNLLY
-949 EKMIKN
+949 AKIIKN
-955 YYLKNFKNIK
+955 YYLKNLKNIK
-965 FNMFN
+965 FNMIY
-970 SYTNKENHKNDL
+970 SYNNKENNKNGL
-982 KLVGVNKVHRSRFW
+982 KLVGINKIH
-996 NRRFQTRIEFGISD
+996 NIKKIEHDFQQKATF
-1010 SENAFAPS
+1010 
-1018 QPLLR
+1018 
-1023 ISSSASPNAQSGS
+1023 
-1036 RSALLSI
+1036 SI
-1043 PKKPKH
+1043 YEK
-1049 GIAFA
+1049 
-1054 SASPKRAKG
+1054 
-1063 SEGVE
+1063 
-1068 GFGNEHRAFGL
+1068 N
-1079 RSENADHLKTNS
+1079 
-1091 LRTFGFA
+1091 
-1098 FAPSQPLLQLRRRS
+1098 
-1112 ERAKG
+1112 
-1117 KKQKKKKIAKK
+1117 KQKNKKIAKK
-1128 ICLYNKKEKT
+1128 ICLYNKKQKT

-1158 PFRTFIRFFLFR
+1158 PFRTFIRFFLFK

-1231 KTIKKRIFS
+1231 KKIKKRIFS
-1240 TIPEIEN
+1240 TIPEVED
-1247 SLYDI
+1247 SLYEI
-1252 YNFKKVKKTD
+1252 YNFKKVKKTE
-1262 IKNYSVLSQ
+1262 IINYSVISQ
-1271 SFISKLNEKKQNFFD
+1271 SFISKLNKKKQNSFGSSLLHLRSLLQQSRSSGGGGSAFATSALPKKRAKEAKEEPKLKELNQEKTKKPKLD
-1286 IKGHSYYKIPSSVL
+1286 IKNNSYYKISKVQQ
-1300 SPPVHGAL
+1300 
-1308 AFSFFDSASR
+1308 FFHQLKMEDSKKPI
-1318 TADERLSKMFWN
+1318 LKKSKIPN
-1330 RRFQKRS
+1330 
-1337 ENSKAK
+1337 AK

-1359 LTFPVNKIS
+1359 LTLPVNKIS

-1375 FSINKSNNYNLKSK
+1375 FSINKSYPYSLKSK

-1404 YNTPISSSNIN
+1404 YNTPISSSTIN

-1423 LSLGNTLNFSPFSNI
+1423 LSLGNTVNLSPFSNI

-1471 IKTYNKVYK
+1471 IKIYNKIYK

-1510 KEIFNFNKYM
+1510 KEILNFNKYM
-1520 NKLAQNI
+1520 NKLSQNM
-1527 KNINFIYINNYSFSQ
+1527 KNKNFTYINNYSFSQ
-1542 SKIGASLL
+1542 SKICALLLCALPFASLSNSFTSASVLSASVLSASAKRGKEAKKPMPLL
-1550 CQSEVKDILLFDF
+1550 CLREEA
-1563 FASAV
+1563 FASA
-1568 LRLRRI
+1568 LLLLS
-1574 AESKQAEAETKEP
+1574 AKPKEP
-1587 KGIEFKNNK
+1587 MRAKKIEFKNNKRIYFESIEKTKQILQTKNKLISSFFSKNNK

-1601 CFNEKKLNNQLQIYE
+1601 CFNEKKLNNPLQIYE
-1616 KYRKKSYNL
+1616 KYRKKSYNF

-1652 NQSTFKEIEDILKI
+1652 NQSTFKEIEDVLKI

-1682 YKQDF
+1682 YKKDF

-1696 FNIFNIPFFLGSS
+1696 FN
-1709 DQYIYSLSQTSQ
+1709 
-1721 QSVFNSLSRSI
+1721 VFNVPVFTNPSNPGNYAFTCRNSFASSHSHVAEAKKGI
-1732 ASASPLLRERKEDC
+1732 NSFSFASALVPQF
-1746 SLRIGSFGFAE
+1746 IGFASRFGDKLKE
-1757 EASEAK
+1757 LKEAK
-1763 ESKRFGL
+1763 PREMKGS
-1770 AEEGEKQK
+1770 EPICSEQK
-1778 SSENKFG
+1778 KSENKLG
-1785 NQLSFKFYLSNR
+1785 SQLSFKFYFSNR
-1797 QGFKKFLPS
+1797 QGFKKSLPS

-1811 TRIYTQIPKKNLK
+1811 TRIYTQIP
-1824 TKLTNKN
+1824 NKN
-1831 FGKIQEKE
+1831 FGNIQEKE

-1844 LYNNNLK
+1844 FYKNNLK
-1851 NTVLIPKKFNKKTI
+1851 NKILIPKKFNKKINKKTI
-1865 YPQNNKKHKNFI
+1865 YPQNTKKHKNFI

-1885 SYNLD
+1885 SYNMD

-1904 FLKKQKNKQFGIHS
+1904 FLKKQKNKKFQ
-1918 SKEQANSNLKNIQ
+1918 KNSNLKNIK
-1931 CSNLYKYYDFNKN
+1931 CSNLYKYYDFNQN
-1944 LSNFFTSRFFG
+1944 LSN
-1955 FFGNRRLP
+1955 
-1963 TISDSEIAEGADAKA
+1963 
-1978 KPNRF
+1978 
-1983 SEVFA
+1983 
-1988 PRAKEPSLRI
+1988 
-1998 GGSFGIED
+1998 
-2006 VLRRSSAISES
+2006 
-2017 SIPNPKRSKIP
+2017 
-2028 KAERKL
+2028 
-2034 ALSAKPSAERLH
+2034 
-2046 RTEASEAESVRRQQM
+2046 
-2061 HKRIEEKP
+2061 KRIEEKP

-2074 KNQSF
+2074 NNQSF

-2085 FISCQ
+2085 FISYK

-2097 QKQALKIKKKP
+2097 QTQALKIKNKP

-2129 SYDKL
+2129 YHNKNLINTSQYIHLSSSIPFARFGSLRIGSFAPFGEAEGTKAKEAKGAEEAKASESERKGDFSLLKNNFLKSNEKL

-2145 HQTFANEGKKVIHDI
+2145 HQTFVNEGKKVIHDI

-2168 IENVTLSPNS
+2168 IENVTLSPQS
-2178 SLYSLSNISKLYT
+2178 SLCSLSFILSQDEANAKSKRKSKNKKININKLYT
-2191 NKNCRFFNGFVSTM
+2191 NKNCRFFDGLVSTM
-2205 LFSTR
+2205 LFN
-2210 FVYFGIS
+2210 
-2217 DSEPDAKA
+2217 D
-2225 EPLLCEQE
+2225 

-2238 SIHKINQ
+2238 PIHQINQ

-2250 LFRPIQHKILPNPQL
+2250 LLRPIQHKILPNPQL

-2302 SLSKFPSIDFQIR
+2302 SLSKFPSVDFQIR

-2328 SRYRTIKE
+2328 SRYKTIKE
-2336 HTYNKKK
+2336 HLYNKKDTNNKKK
-2343 LKNNVDSFAS
+2343 LKNNM
-2353 AALSTVKKKP
+2353 KN
-2363 SFRSR
+2363 
-2368 SEGKADAMQRQS
+2368 GKS
-2380 EKAKKNP
+2380 
-2387 NCFITLYN
+2387 FITLY

-2412 FYTKKYSMYNKPYYF
+2412 FYMKKYSRYNKPYYF

-2458 PTIILKP
+2458 PTIILKA

-2477 FLGIHLSSQSAEPK
+2477 FLSSIFSRMNSFAFPSSVPRFGSLWFAERKSRCEEPK
-2491 EQKLLRLLAER
+2491 EPKRGSETSILLQAE
-2502 RRSEKPKKEQEKNY
+2502 EENEKKE
-2516 SKNLRENNLS
+2516 KNLS
-2526 QMFYYLMKKNMLRKL
+2526 KMFYYLMKKNMLRKL
-2541 WVSKTVPN
+2541 WSSKTVKK
-2549 FSIDSY
+2549 FSVDTY
-2555 KIWFNKNRVSS
+2555 NNWFNQNRVSS
-2566 INLKTNLNSF
+2566 INLKTDLNYF
-2576 FAFFYLYPLPFI
+2576 FAFFYLYPVTFI
-2588 EWSLTRKEDYLA
+2588 EWSLSKKDDYLA
-2600 NNVLSSNKKIQNTK
+2600 NNLLSSNKKIQNTK

-2621 FYKNFFNNNIKFQN
+2621 YNKNMFKNNIKFQN
-2635 MKNSILN
+2635 LKNSILN
-2642 YKQAGIL
+2642 YKQSGII
-2649 NLRGASA
+2649 N
-2656 FSRSAFGISD
+2656 
-2666 RAERLKTSSKL
+2666 KNTSTS
-2677 FGNQR
+2677 
-2682 FPTIFEFWNRRCFEA
+2682 P
-2697 LRAIGDSKSRAP
+2697 
-2709 QNKKNSK
+2709 KN
-2716 AISMQPFSIAFPLI
+2716 MQSFSIAFPLI

-2760 ELLTQNNKNK
+2760 ELLTQNNNNK

-2778 DLTHKKLNLKHYIFL
+2778 DLTHKKLNIKHYIFL

-2798 FSISLDLNS
+2798 FSISLDSNS
-2807 NAKITKYIQQDK
+2807 NAKMTKYIQQDK

-2824 EYLSLFSTLY
+2824 EYLRLFSTLY
-2834 SNYTNLFNKNIK
+2834 SNYKDLFNKNIK
-2846 QQTQKKLFDKLKNSN
+2846 QQTQKKLFDKLKSST
-2861 LNNLNV
+2861 LNTLNV
-2867 HCVRA
+2867 HF
-2872 LSSSLHEKPT
+2872 
-2882 SEELKLCKPTSLASS
+2882 
-2897 AKPNRLDSS
+2897 
-2906 VLSLSAKQKRSERTE
+2906 
-2921 VKGSNAKEQDKYF
+2921 NAYF
-2934 STYKKKKYNILNF
+2934 STHKKKKYNILNF
-2947 VTKYQNKIYKLRG
+2947 VTKYQNKIYKLKG

-2987 LGYAETE
+2987 FE
-2994 QDQKID
+2994 QKID
-3000 QTGQL
+3000 QTGQI
-3005 IHLNSKK
+3005 IHLSSKK

>member
-11 NKLLSNKKNKL
+11 NKLLSNKTNKL
-22 NNIKS
+22 NNIKKRKLLS
-27 GETRFCCTSSLC
+27 TNVFPFYSFSSILNY
-39 SHISPFAR
+39 
-47 FGAAE
+47 
-52 AKAFSPSSAG
+52 
-62 EPKRFKV
+62 
-69 EAKQK
+69 
-74 SGSHMQSLLRIGF
+74 SGSLDHSFTIENCQQLTKLQSKER
-87 FGYFGIGDCWQ
+87 Q
-98 SSIAKE
+98 SSILPLFHMHYASFASVLRTGSRSFASVLCSRSV
-104 PEEAKRSISTSLV
+104 EANASV
-117 LPSHRLLRLRRRSEA
+117 LALRLREPKCTKDPRSEEQKSEKA
-132 KTANAKKN
+132 KQENKLQIKNLQKKI
-140 FCIKSTNRPIDN
+140 FCIKSTNRSIDN

-161 DKGRLKSFVLW
+161 DKKRLKSFVLW

-243 LQQLIDVWNQTS
+243 VQQLIDVWNQTS

-395 VLANDIDFAPF
+395 VLANDIDFASFAERIPF
-406 GVRAVGSSHSS
+406 TSSAEPTALVHSVARALP
-417 SESKIVAPRKKM
+417 KKRKK
-429 PSLRERRSKKAEFA
+429 RKTET
-443 EPHEKAKEQSKSN
+443 
-456 NKESYIMKAYRNQ
+456 KESVKESISERTHSKDNKKELYITKAYRNQ

-483 KKAFVRSPLTCETRK
+483 KKAFVRSPLTCETHK

-519 AVGVIAAQS
+519 AVGIIAAQS

-572 CIRTPQGDISFLTK
+572 CIRTPQGDINFLTK

-599 LQENVNKLFRS
+599 LQENVNKIFRS
-610 DFYTIPAYAIL
+610 EFYTIPAYAIL

-643 QQVQRGNAEQTV
+643 QQTQRGNAEQTV

-691 IWILSGKIYYD
+691 IWILSGKMYYD

-715 FNRNTTFQKIYWH
+715 FNKNTTFQKIYWH

-734 FDIPLGIRSRSE
+734 LDIPLKK
-746 QDIQKNKI
+746 QKNKTF
-754 SIFKGIKR
+754 IFKGIKR

-777 LNLTFNSFK
+777 INSTFNSFFK
-786 SSLLS
+786 KQRHKLIDS
-791 FDSLRSR
+791 F
-798 SGGKAESTLSFAS
+798 KS
-811 ALPSLRERSEFGI
+811 ALHK
-824 GDSKTTKELKKL
+824 DWQKT
-836 TDSQK
+836 
-841 KPNQT
+841 PN
-846 YKKFEQ
+846 KKFEQ
-852 KESILNINIDNF
+852 KESILNINIENF
-864 NLNREKAIFF
+864 HLNREKAIFF

-880 FYIKGFKNRLVLLLN
+880 FYIKGFKNKLILFLNQKFLYYFYINFKKHNIVLRSFASYLSLASSQPYASVARALPMRRLHSPVLSLWRSRSEEAKEPSKRSSKAVQNNKKIKKTTKKLSYFFLMNTPFDIIKFLN

-901 NEVQQNFEIFSKS
+901 NEVQQNFKIFSKS
-914 KIVFSKFYNNKNAR
+914 KIVFSKFYHNKNAR

-940 IKQKMNLLY
+940 IKQKMNLLCRSRIGFIRSAK
-949 EKMIKN
+949 EAEASVVQALSVARALPKKRAKKKMIKN

-965 FNMFN
+965 FNMIN
-970 SYTNKENHKNDL
+970 SYNNKENHKNGF
-982 KLVGVNKVHRSRFW
+982 KLVGVNKIH
-996 NRRFQTRIEFGISD
+996 NIKKIEHDFQKKATF
-1010 SENAFAPS
+1010 
-1018 QPLLR
+1018 
-1023 ISSSASPNAQSGS
+1023 
-1036 RSALLSI
+1036 SI
-1043 PKKPKH
+1043 YEK
-1049 GIAFA
+1049 
-1054 SASPKRAKG
+1054 
-1063 SEGVE
+1063 
-1068 GFGNEHRAFGL
+1068 N
-1079 RSENADHLKTNS
+1079 
-1091 LRTFGFA
+1091 
-1098 FAPSQPLLQLRRRS
+1098 
-1112 ERAKG
+1112 
-1117 KKQKKKKIAKK
+1117 KQKNKKIAKK
-1128 ICLYNKKEKT
+1128 ICLYNKKQKT
-1138 TNIVTLKALLKNKT
+1138 TNMVILKALLKNKT

-1158 PFRTFIRFFLFR
+1158 PFRTFIQFFLFK

-1182 KKALKSSVTK
+1182 KKAFKSSVTK
-1192 KKKKLKYLIS
+1192 KKKKLKSLIS
-1202 DVNTTKQT
+1202 DINKTKQT

-1240 TIPEIEN
+1240 TLPEVED
-1247 SLYDI
+1247 SLYKI
-1252 YNFKKVKKTD
+1252 YNFKKVKKTE

-1271 SFISKLNEKKQNFFD
+1271 SFISKLNKKKQNFFN
-1286 IKGHSYYKIPSSVL
+1286 IKNNSYYKIPKVQQIFHQLKIDDSKKPLLKKSRIVGSL
-1300 SPPVHGAL
+1300 RSAR
-1308 AFSFFDSASR
+1308 FFGSARATDSASA
-1318 TADERLSKMFWN
+1318 TNAKAPSVALALSVARALPKKK
-1330 RRFQKRS
+1330 RRA
-1337 ENSKAK
+1337 ENSK
-1343 NINNRIINGF
+1343 NINNRIINSF

-1359 LTFPVNKIS
+1359 LTLPINKIS

-1375 FSINKSNNYNLKSK
+1375 FSINQSYPYSLKSK

-1458 RNFLINERTIEKN
+1458 RNFLINERTMEKN
-1471 IKTYNKVYK
+1471 IKTYNKIYK

-1500 LNGLFKKYNK
+1500 LNSLFKKYNK
-1510 KEIFNFNKYM
+1510 KEILNFNKYM
-1520 NKLAQNI
+1520 NKLSQNM
-1527 KNINFIYINNYSFSQ
+1527 KNKNFTYINKNNERIYLESIEKIKQILQTKNKLISSF
-1542 SKIGASLL
+1542 
-1550 CQSEVKDILLFDF
+1550 F
-1563 FASAV
+1563 
-1568 LRLRRI
+1568 
-1574 AESKQAEAETKEP
+1574 
-1587 KGIEFKNNK
+1587 FKNNK

-1652 NQSTFKEIEDILKI
+1652 NQSTFKEMEDVLKI

-1696 FNIFNIPFFLGSS
+1696 FNVFNIPGNKFAKHLLLHSVYKEAVCSFHFGRFGCASATNAKAPSASRCSASHSS
-1709 DQYIYSLSQTSQ
+1709 A
-1721 QSVFNSLSRSI
+1721 SRS
-1732 ASASPLLRERKEDC
+1732 SASPKE
-1746 SLRIGSFGFAE
+1746 
-1757 EASEAK
+1757 K
-1763 ESKRFGL
+1763 EKKQSKRVED
-1770 AEEGEKQK
+1770 AKKQK

-1785 NQLSFKFYLSNR
+1785 SQLSLKFYFSNR
-1797 QGFKKFLPS
+1797 QGFKKSLPS

-1811 TRIYTQIPKKNLK
+1811 TRIYTQIPNKNLK

-1844 LYNNNLK
+1844 LYKNNLK
-1851 NTVLIPKKFNKKTI
+1851 NNILIPKKFNKKTI

-1885 SYNLD
+1885 SYNMD

-1904 FLKKQKNKQFGIHS
+1904 FLKKQKNKKFQ
-1918 SKEQANSNLKNIQ
+1918 KNSNFKNIK
-1931 CSNLYKYYDFNKN
+1931 CSNLYKYYDFNQN
-1944 LSNFFTSRFFG
+1944 LSN
-1955 FFGNRRLP
+1955 
-1963 TISDSEIAEGADAKA
+1963 
-1978 KPNRF
+1978 
-1983 SEVFA
+1983 
-1988 PRAKEPSLRI
+1988 
-1998 GGSFGIED
+1998 
-2006 VLRRSSAISES
+2006 
-2017 SIPNPKRSKIP
+2017 
-2028 KAERKL
+2028 
-2034 ALSAKPSAERLH
+2034 
-2046 RTEASEAESVRRQQM
+2046 Q
-2061 HKRIEEKP
+2061 RIEEKP

-2085 FISCQ
+2085 FISYKK
-2090 QSKIDSK
+2090 SKFDSK
-2097 QKQALKIKKKP
+2097 QKQALKIKKKL

-2129 SYDKL
+2129 SHNKNLINESQYINLSSQSKGDFSVLKNDFLKSNEKL

-2145 HQTFANEGKKVIHDI
+2145 HQTFVNEGKKVIHDI

-2168 IENVTLSPNS
+2168 IENITLSS
-2178 SLYSLSNISKLYT
+2178 QYSLYSLSFILSQNESHSLSVNHSLLRSAKPLISLASSSVALAQPTARALPKEPMQSIVSASASFAERRKPSEASEEANDFGKRCKRKSKSKKINISKLYT
-2191 NKNCRFFNGFVSTM
+2191 NKNCRFFDGFVSTM
-2205 LFSTR
+2205 LFN
-2210 FVYFGIS
+2210 
-2217 DSEPDAKA
+2217 
-2225 EPLLCEQE
+2225 E
-2233 KNKNI
+2233 KNENI
-2238 SIHKINQ
+2238 PIRQINQ

-2265 LKKQISNNQKNSYN
+2265 FKKQISNNQKNSYN
-2279 NYSILFYKDYHSNLL
+2279 NYSILFYKDYHSKLL

-2302 SLSKFPSIDFQIR
+2302 SLSKFPSVDFQIR
-2315 QVSQNINLYSLNH
+2315 QVSQNINFYSLNH
-2328 SRYRTIKE
+2328 SRNKTIKE
-2336 HTYNKKK
+2336 RSYNRKDTNNKKK
-2343 LKNNVDSFAS
+2343 LKNNM
-2353 AALSTVKKKP
+2353 KN
-2363 SFRSR
+2363 
-2368 SEGKADAMQRQS
+2368 GKS
-2380 EKAKKNP
+2380 
-2387 NCFITLYN
+2387 FITLYN
-2395 NKTPVKL
+2395 KKPVKL

-2412 FYTKKYSMYNKPYYF
+2412 FYMKKYSSSSVARALPKEPTRLRELTYNKPYYF
-2427 SNIYYSA
+2427 SNIYYSG
-2434 YKIHS
+2434 YKIHT

-2477 FLGIHLSSQSAEPK
+2477 FLN
-2491 EQKLLRLLAER
+2491 
-2502 RRSEKPKKEQEKNY
+2502 KNY
-2516 SKNLRENNLS
+2516 SKNLKEKNLS

-2541 WVSKTVPN
+2541 WISKTVKN
-2549 FSIDSY
+2549 FSVARFGFFRSALSPVLSRSEEAKEPSEPAKEADAAVNY
-2555 KIWFNKNRVSS
+2555 NNWFNQNQVSS
-2566 INLKTNLNSF
+2566 INLKTDLNSF
-2576 FAFFYLYPLPFI
+2576 FAFFYLYSFPFI
-2588 EWSLTRKEDYLA
+2588 EWSLTKKDDYLA
-2600 NNVLSSNKKIQNTK
+2600 NNLLSSNKKIQNTK

-2621 FYKNFFNNNIKFQN
+2621 YNKNLFKNNIKFQN
-2635 MKNSILN
+2635 LKNSILN
-2642 YKQAGIL
+2642 YKQSGIKNQNASVRL
-2649 NLRGASA
+2649 LRLRERYRRSASA
-2656 FSRSAFGISD
+2656 SAPSV
-2666 RAERLKTSSKL
+2666 
-2677 FGNQR
+2677 
-2682 FPTIFEFWNRRCFEA
+2682 A
-2697 LRAIGDSKSRAP
+2697 LAQP
-2709 QNKKNSK
+2709 KKK
-2716 AISMQPFSIAFPLI
+2716 SMQPFSIAFPLI

-2760 ELLTQNNKNK
+2760 ELLTQNNNNNK

-2778 DLTHKKLNLKHYIFL
+2778 DLTHKKLNIKHYIFL

-2807 NAKITKYIQQDK
+2807 NAKMTKYIQQDK

-2824 EYLSLFSTLY
+2824 EYLILFSTLY
-2834 SNYTNLFNKNIK
+2834 LNYKNLFNKNIK
-2846 QQTQKKLFDKLKNSN
+2846 QQTQKKLFDKIKSST
-2861 LNNLNV
+2861 LNTLNV
-2867 HCVRA
+2867 HLNTY
-2872 LSSSLHEKPT
+2872 LSTH
-2882 SEELKLCKPTSLASS
+2882 
-2897 AKPNRLDSS
+2897 
-2906 VLSLSAKQKRSERTE
+2906 
-2921 VKGSNAKEQDKYF
+2921 
-2934 STYKKKKYNILNF
+2934 KKKKYNILNF
-2947 VTKYQNKIYKLRG
+2947 VTKYQNKIYKLKG

-2987 LGYAETE
+2987 LGSASATE
-2994 QDQKID
+2994 DQKID
-3000 QTGQL
+3000 QTGQI
-3005 IHLNSKK
+3005 IHLSSKK
-3012 ITLRYAQPFLISPKG
+3012 ITLRHAQPFLISPKG